1 MSDVVLQVSF
11 SGLLLKGDGGE
22 WISLLV
28 FIVVIALSAVSS
40 IVRARKQKKD
50 LEREERP
57 VSRPSAGYVR
67 RQEVSRAVQEGQQL
81 ASRAIR
87 PAQGSAGGRE
97 DLGRAKPRSII
108 RPSSALGTF
117 VAEIKAEIKRAAD
130 EMQGRTPPTQC
141 PAPAPEP
148 QQPAKVALPAIES
161 PPTQHFVRAKP
172 QEEVDDLSEIVPEF
186 SGPDDLRRAI
196 VYYEIFG
203 KAVSLRGP
211 EDHLIGL

>member
-11 SGLLLKGDGGE
+11 SGLLLKGDAGE

-50 LEREERP
+50 LEPEERP
-57 VSRPSAGYVR
+57 VSRPSAGSVR
-67 RQEVSRAVQEGQQL
+67 RQEVSRTVQERQQL
-81 ASRAIR
+81 AIR

-97 DLGRAKPRSII
+97 DMGRAKPRSII
-108 RPSSALGTF
+108 RSGGALGAF

-130 EMQGRTPPTQC
+130 EMQGRTPP
-141 PAPAPEP
+141 APEP
-148 QQPAKVALPAIES
+148 QQPAKIALPAVKS
-161 PPTQHFVRAKP
+161 APTQRFVRPKP
-172 QEEVDDLSEIVPEF
+172 QEVMDDLSEIVPQF
-186 SGPDDLRRAI
+186 SGPDDLKRAI
-196 VYYEIFG
+196 VYYEILG